1 MRHTEQRTQRL
12 LLQELDFDISLG
24 CDCCLF
30 AGPLGALLVSLPLL
44 FGHIVACVLGLAN
57 AAVGVAIKKVQ
68 PRIGRIGAQ
77 AVRGRRLSHKR
88 LEHSARD
95 FRSASP
101 G

>member
-24 CDCCLF
+24 CDSCLL
-30 AGPLGALLVSLPLL
+30 AGSLGALLVSLPLL
-44 FGHIVACVLGLAN
+44 FGHVVARVLGLAN

-68 PRIGRIGAQ
+68 SRIGRIGAR

-95 FRSASP
+95 LRSAFS